1 MWILLALL
9 SALCLGLYDVLRKA
23 ALRDNAVLPVLC
35 LSTLASSLLLLP
47 LWGLSRC
54 HMLEPGQVAYIP
66 LISARQHA
74 LLLLKAAI
82 VLCSWLCVYHG
93 LRRLPLSIVAP
104 IRATAPLWT
113 LLGALLLFAEMPNA
127 TQWLGLLVT
136 FAAFYLFAV
145 AGSREGIRF
154 VHNRGVWCVIA
165 GTLIGAAS
173 ALFDKFIIQQADIHR
188 MAVLFYYSL
197 YQFALTLPL
206 LYILWYRPANR
217 TPFHWHW
224 CIPAIGA
231 VIILAD
237 FLYYGALGCPEAM
250 ISLISPFRRT
260 NVVVSFTLAWLLFH
274 EGNMRAKAL
283 ALAAILFGVAII
295 VLGSLIPNP

>member
-1 MWILLALL
+1 MWIFLALL
-9 SALCLGLYDVLRKA
+9 SALFLGVYDVLRKA

-35 LSTLASSLLLLP
+35 LSTLTSSLLLLP
-47 LWGLSRC
+47 LWVLSRYGA
-54 HMLEPGQVAYIP
+54 LEQGQLAYVP
-66 LISARQHA
+66 VISAGQHE

-82 VLCSWLCVYHG
+82 VLSSWGCVYYG

-127 TQWLGLLVT
+127 TQWLGLVVT

-145 AGSREGIRF
+145 AGSKEGIRF
-154 VHNRGVWCVIA
+154 VHDRGVWCVVA

-173 ALFDKFIIQQADIHR
+173 ALFDKYIIQQAAIDR
-188 MAVLFYYSL
+188 MAVLFYYSV

-206 LYILWYRPANR
+206 LYIIWYRSAGR
-217 TPFHWHW
+217 TTFHWHW

-237 FLYYGALGCPEAM
+237 FLYYGSLGCPGAM

-274 EGNMRAKAL
+274 EGNMRAKAA
-283 ALAAILFGVAII
+283 ALAAILLGVGII
-295 VLGSLIPNP
+295 VYGSANP